1 MPPTPSARASQGA
14 PTDWHAQELLL
25 MREVMRLIGRS
36 LAPGLVLRE
45 MLHLMS
51 ELLGLNRGRIV
62 LVDDAPTAPTG
73 APRTASIQHAYG
85 LTQAEVQ
92 RGRYAWGEG
101 ITGRVLATGQPA
113 IVQDIDAEPLFLARA
128 VARSQLPPETVAF
141 IALPI
146 EVNNAPIGVLA
157 CHRIRS
163 RQRHLN
169 DDLAVLRVLA
179 TLVGQ
184 LLQLE
189 ALVAEQTRQLEARN
203 AVLANALNTKSAR
216 YGLIGSSPPL
226 LQALSELERVS
237 QTQATVLLL
246 GQSGTGKELFA
257 RAVHLASGRRDRPF
271 IKVNCSAIPD
281 ALFESEL
288 FGYEKGAF
296 TGASTARAGW
306 FEQADSGTIF
316 LDEIGELPLAMQSKL
331 LRTLQ
336 EGTLVRLGGQREV
349 KVNVRLVAATH
360 RDLAADVES
369 GRFRQD
375 LYYRLHVIPI
385 HLPSLAE
392 RREDIRALALHFVSR
407 ANQAHQRNVNLS
419 PDALARLEEHPWP
432 GNIRELGNVIER
444 LVLLTN
450 DTLVARGELDR
461 FLPAAAV
468 VLPPAPAPIQQIQA
482 EMPST
487 PIAAAPLVRDYASA
501 QSHSVQVL
509 QAALVEHH
517 GNQSRAAQS
526 LGLTLRQF
534 AYRLRKAGLK

>member
-62 LVDDAPTAPTG
+62 LVDGASTEAG

-128 VARSQLPPETVAF
+128 VERSQLPPETVAF

-189 ALVAEQTRQLEARN
+189 ALVAEQTRQLQARN

-316 LDEIGELPLAMQSKL
+316 LDEIGELPLALQSKL

-349 KVNVRLVAATH
+349 KVNVRLVAATN
-360 RDLAADVES
+360 RDLAADVEA

-450 DTLVARGELDR
+450 DTLVARAELDR
-461 FLPAAAV
+461 FLPAASAPPPS
-468 VLPPAPAPIQQIQA
+468 PPAPAPPA
-482 EMPST
+482 T
-487 PIAAAPLVRDYASA
+487 TGAAAQPAAPPAPLVRDYAPA
-501 QSHSVQVL
+501 QSHSVLVL
-509 QAALVEHH
+509 QTALAEHH

-534 AYRLRKAGLK
+534 SYRLRKAGLK

>member
-1 MPPTPSARASQGA
+1 MPPTPSASASQGA

-62 LVDDAPTAPTG
+62 LVDNAPSSPAG

-128 VARSQLPPETVAF
+128 VERAHLPPETVAF

-360 RDLAADVES
+360 RDLAADVEA

-450 DTLVARGELDR
+450 DTLVARAELDR

-468 VLPPAPAPIQQIQA
+468 VLPPAPAPVQQIQA

>member
-1 MPPTPSARASQGA
+1 MPSPSSTARSHS

-62 LVDDAPTAPTG
+62 LVDNAPSSPAG

-113 IVQDIDAEPLFLARA
+113 IVQDIDAEPLFLGRV
-128 VARSQLPPETVAF
+128 VARHQLPPETVAF

-189 ALVAEQTRQLEARN
+189 ALVADQTRQLEARN

-349 KVNVRLVAATH
+349 KVNVRLVAATN
-360 RDLAADVES
+360 RDLAQEVET
-369 GRFRQD
+369 GNFRQD
-375 LYYRLHVIPI
+375 LYYRLNVIPI
-385 HLPSLAE
+385 RLPSLAE

-444 LVLLTN
+444 LVLLAN
-450 DTLVARGELDR
+450 DTLVTRAELNR
-461 FLPAAAV
+461 FLPATAV
-468 VLPPAPAPIQQIQA
+468 PLPPPPPPVQQVGGK
-482 EMPST
+482 T
-487 PIAAAPLVRDYASA
+487 PLVAAAPLVRDYHPA

-509 QAALVEHH
+509 QAALAEHQ

-534 AYRLRKAGLK
+534 SYRLRKAGLK